1 MQRYDHL
8 IKVILVGDSGVGKSA
23 LVRRFSKKRF
33 ESSLTPTIGVDF
45 EIVHVNVDG
54 QDVKMQCWDCAGSER
69 FRSITASYFRGAH
82 VALVVFDVNDEKS
95 FASVPVWIDHV
106 QKINPEAVI
115 WVVGNKL
122 DSRKP
127 LDVPL
132 PEDFR
137 AALKRDILY
146 TSAKSNCNVDVLFQS
161 VARERVR
168 NSAARVVSSAA
179 SPVVRINPSFGDR
192 LSACCRTG

>member
-23 LVRRFSKKRF
+23 IVRRFSKQRF
-33 ESSLTPTIGVDF
+33 DVPLTPTIGVDF

-54 QDVKMQCWDCAGSER
+54 QDVKLQCWDCAGSER
-69 FRSITASYFRGAH
+69 FRSITSSYFRGAH

-106 QKINPEAVI
+106 QKVNPEAVI

-137 AALKRDILY
+137 AELKRDIIY
-146 TSAKSNCNVDVLFQS
+146 TSAKSNCNVDVLFRS

-168 NSAARVVSSAA
+168 NGTKRLLTQSGAAVV
-179 SPVVRINPSFGDR
+179 PLTPSLGNKSCC
-192 LSACCRTG
+192 LSG